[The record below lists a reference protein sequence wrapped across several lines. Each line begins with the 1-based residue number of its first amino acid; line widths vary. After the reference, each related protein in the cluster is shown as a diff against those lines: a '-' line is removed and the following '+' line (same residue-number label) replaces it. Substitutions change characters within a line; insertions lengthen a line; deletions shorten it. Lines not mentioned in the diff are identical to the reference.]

1 MNALSRLRQAY
12 DGMPHRRR
20 QYLNLGAVALAGS
33 GALWFVFSLG
43 QTQPTADPVMKAAK
57 APPTNLGIQTPGEI
71 DPREAWLGIAGR
83 EVAQLKADVESQQRK
98 EAERRATEDA
108 LMRRLAE
115 LEQHAAAGGAQA
127 TESAQPK
134 AQATLQQ
141 GAPAAAS
148 GNQPSNYPPASPMTT
163 PVSGNAAP
171 INDMRAPGALDAD
184 ADADAAIV
192 RISLAPGSG
201 KVLPRTA
208 APETPAAPD
217 GEDREAA
224 PQTYLPVS
232 FTSGLL
238 LGGIDAPTGGQAQS
252 NPLPILVR
260 LTDNAV
266 LPNRYR
272 ADVKECFVVAAGWGD
287 ISSERVYA
295 RTATLSCVRRDGTTL
310 EMPIQG
316 NLYGEDG
323 KLGMRGRL
331 VTKQGQLL
339 ANALRAGIVSG
350 IGQGFAQGGTTYT
363 SSPFGTLATNSG
375 GTGEQIRRG
384 MAGGVGRAL
393 DNLANYYIRLAEQ
406 TFPVVEV
413 DAGRMV
419 EVAITKGSSI
429 PVAGGRVDTGDT
441 DEVRHDED

>member
-1 MNALSRLRQAY
+1 MSALSRLRLAY
-12 DGMPHRRR
+12 DTMPHRRR
-20 QYLNLGAVALAGS
+20 QYLNLGAVLVAGS

-43 QTQPTADPVMKAAK
+43 QTQPVAERASKAGK
-57 APPTNLGIQTPGEI
+57 SAPINLGIQVPGEI
-71 DPREAWLGIAGR
+71 DPREAWLGTAGR

-98 EAERRATEDA
+98 ETERRATEDA

-115 LEQHAAAGGAQA
+115 LEQRGAAGA
-127 TESAQPK
+127 AQP
-134 AQATLQQ
+134 
-141 GAPAAAS
+141 APQPALISTPPQPTGPVVAAS
-148 GNQPSNYPPASPMTT
+148 SQSGGYPPASPMAM
-163 PVSGNAAP
+163 PSASAAAAGE
-171 INDMRAPGALDAD
+171 DMRGPGAGAE
-184 ADADAAIV
+184 APIV
-192 RISLAPGSG
+192 RISLAPGNG
-201 KVLPRTA
+201 KPAPRA
-208 APETPAAPD
+208 APPEPPAAIPRD
-217 GEDREAA
+217 DKEAA
-224 PQTYLPVS
+224 ATSYLPVS

-272 ADVKECFVVAAGWGD
+272 AEVKDCFVVAAGWGD

-295 RTATLSCVRRDGTTL
+295 RTATLSCVRHDGTTL

-323 KLGMRGRL
+323 KLGLRGRL

-350 IGQGFAQGGTTYT
+350 IGQGFAQGGTTFT
-363 SSPFGTLATNSG
+363 NSPFGTLATSSG
-375 GTGEQIRRG
+375 GTGEQVRRG
-384 MAGGVGRAL
+384 VAGGVGRAL

-419 EVAITKGSSI
+419 EVAITKGSSM
-429 PVAGGRVDTGDT
+429 PVAGGRVDTPDK
-441 DEVRHDED
+441 DEGYHDED

>member
-1 MNALSRLRQAY
+1 MNVLSRLRQAY

-33 GALWFVFSLG
+33 GALWFVFSIG
-43 QTQPTADPVMKAAK
+43 QTQPVAGPTTKTTKP
-57 APPTNLGIQTPGEI
+57 PPTNLGIQTPGEI
-71 DPREAWLGIAGR
+71 DPREAWLGTAGR
-83 EVAQLKADVESQQRK
+83 EVAQLKADVETQQRR
-98 EAERRATEDA
+98 ESERRATEDA
-108 LMRRLAE
+108 LMRRLAD
-115 LEQHAAAGGAQA
+115 LEQRAA
-127 TESAQPK
+127 TEGGHSSEPAPTPTPATPQ
-134 AQATLQQ
+134 QASPVGVSSTK
-141 GAPAAAS
+141 PTS
-148 GNQPSNYPPASPMTT
+148 YPPASPMTT
-163 PVSGNAAP
+163 PIAGNAAAVAV
-171 INDMRAPGALDAD
+171 NDTHTPDFAD
-184 ADADAAIV
+184 AEAPIV

-201 KVLPRTA
+201 KALPRTA
-208 APETPAAPD
+208 APEKPATA
-217 GEDREAA
+217 GTEDAETA

-266 LPNRYR
+266 LPNRFR

-295 RTATLSCVRRDGTTL
+295 RTATLSCVRQNGTTL

-323 KLGMRGRL
+323 KLGIRGRL

-363 SSPFGTLATNSG
+363 TSPFGTLATNSG

-413 DAGRMV
+413 DAGRLV

-429 PVAGGRVDTGDT
+429 PASGGKVGTQEN
-441 DEVRHDED
+441 DEASHDDN

>member
-1 MNALSRLRQAY
+1 MKPIPQLKQAY
-12 DGMPHRRR
+12 EGMSHRSR
-20 QYLNLGAVALAGS
+20 QFLNLGAVAVAGI
-33 GALWFVFSLG
+33 GALWLVFSLG
-43 QTQPTADPVMKAAK
+43 DTGTVPVQVKRSAK
-57 APPTNLGIQTPGEI
+57 APTTNLGIQPPGEI
-71 DPREAWLGIAGR
+71 DPREAWIGTAGR
-83 EVAQLKADVESQQRK
+83 EVARLKADVESQQRK
-98 EAERRATEDA
+98 EVERTNVDEA
-108 LMRRLAE
+108 LQKRLAE
-115 LEQHAAAGGAQA
+115 LEKRA
-127 TESAQPK
+127 TEGVHQPAPPVQPPPVPITQPAAPAPVADQPAGYPPSSAL
-134 AQATLQQ
+134 AATLP
-141 GAPAAAS
+141 GGPIAAS
-148 GNQPSNYPPASPMTT
+148 GNIQATSGGTDAEA
-163 PVSGNAAP
+163 PV
-171 INDMRAPGALDAD
+171 
-184 ADADAAIV
+184 V
-192 RISLAPGSG
+192 RISLKSSVG
-201 KVLPRTA
+201 KG
-208 APETPAAPD
+208 TPAPVTKAGPSAHSP
-217 GEDREAA
+217 EREEI

-232 FTSGLL
+232 FTSGVL

-272 ADVKECFVVAAGWGD
+272 SQVKDCFVVAAGWGD

-295 RTATLSCVRRDGTTL
+295 RTATLSCVRNDGSAL

-323 KLGMRGRL
+323 KLGLRGRL

-339 ANALRAGIVSG
+339 ANALRAGIVGG
-350 IGQGFAQGGTTYT
+350 IGQGFAQGGTSYT

-413 DAGRMV
+413 DADRKV
-419 EVAITKGSSI
+419 EVVITRGSTLPAS
-429 PVAGGRVDTGDT
+429 GGQVELQDIDDGGQ
-441 DEVRHDED
+441 DEDG